1 MKVPFFDLKT
11 QYKSIESEILNS
23 INTVCENSDFTNGNA
38 VKTFEESFAKFCSTK
53 YAIALN
59 NGTSA
64 LHLAMVA
71 LGIGKGD
78 EVIIPA
84 NTFIATAW
92 APNYVG
98 AKTVF
103 VDCDPNTWQ
112 ICISDIEKKIISILD
127 SKIRPAVARDG
138 GDIKFQ
144 EFKDGKVK
152 VLLKGS
158 CSGCPSSTLT
168 LKKGVENLL
177 CHYIPEV
184 KEVLAV

>member
-1 MKVPFFDLKT
+1 MKIPFFDLKA

-23 INTVCENSDFTNGNA
+23 IVTVCENSDFTNGDT
-38 VKTFEESFAKFCSTK
+38 VKTFEQNFAKFCSTK

-64 LHLAMVA
+64 LHLAMIA

-78 EVIIPA
+78 EVIIPV

-112 ICISDIEKKIISILD
+112 ISISDIEKK
-127 SKIRPAVARDG
+127 
-138 GDIKFQ
+138 
-144 EFKDGKVK
+144 
-152 VLLKGS
+152 LLKKLNAS
-158 CSGCPSSTLT
+158 LEYISTASRLM
-168 LKKGVENLL
+168 LIL
-177 CHYIPEV
+177 
-184 KEVLAV
+184 